1 MQVVPP
7 PDPIATESTLA
18 GWKRI
23 RNRQIRMPA
32 SDSSERDR
40 WRRSWRPIGDR
51 LPAYVADGPF
61 ELQFFSLFF
70 VLGAAH
76 QIVRQNW
83 EMVAIGAAIF
93 LLNLLAGRYAKRA
106 EPPHRFGRI
115 LCAIYFATVRDSAT
129 RRPVRR
135 RLRLSVLFALAPLLL
150 FSLWPLSFGHDRPP
164 LVDPRIFSRSGHW
177 DYLREHHFFRDPPP
191 SAQPPENQPP

>member
-1 MQVVPP
+1 MQVIPP

-18 GWKRI
+18 AWKRV
-23 RNRQIRMPA
+23 RNRQLRLPEI
-32 SDSSERDR
+32 DSSKDDR
-40 WRRSWRPIGDR
+40 WRRNWRPIGEHV
-51 LPAYVADGPF
+51 PVYAANGPF

-70 VLGAAH
+70 VLGAGL
-76 QIVRQNW
+76 QIVAQNW
-83 EMVAIGAAIF
+83 EMVAIIAAII
-93 LLNLLAGRYAKRA
+93 LLNLLAARYAKRT

-135 RLRLSVLFALAPLLL
+135 RLRLSVLFAIAPVMF
-150 FSLWPLSFGHDRPP
+150 FSLWPISFGHDRPP

-191 SAQPPENQPP
+191 PAP